1 MFGFV
6 RKQLANARIR
16 VTFCQMPSEWVFE
29 RMFECYVLGHCTS
42 HVTHQ
47 SFFCFLDANPMLVV
61 WWERHEGP
69 GPPRP
74 CPQRQK
80 LFPYMAK
87 PWPSRYGRGL
97 RV

>member
-47 SFFCFLDANPMLVV
+47 SFYLL
-61 WWERHEGP
+61 
-69 GPPRP
+69 
-74 CPQRQK
+74 
-80 LFPYMAK
+80 
-87 PWPSRYGRGL
+87 S
-97 RV
+97 